1 MMKTSNVDRLIEK
14 TREMAINFELKPG
27 SRINETSLS
36 KELGASRTPLREAL
50 NRLVA
55 EGFLTFQT
63 GKGFFC
69 RALDPK
75 RIMDLYEARV
85 AIEVEAIRLACIR
98 ATDMELDV
106 FAKFLDATEPD
117 YLTKMDVSDAVHV
130 DEDFHLYIARLS
142 HNDELLRM
150 LENLN
155 GRIRFVRSVN
165 LKSIHDTE
173 RSQRAQTR
181 LSAHR
186 RILEALR
193 TRDAEVAANTLRS
206 HIERRWEEA
215 TEAVQKAYAQIY
227 VPDEMHKEKNR
238 EMT

>member
-1 MMKTSNVDRLIEK
+1 MMKISNVDRLIEK

-27 SRINETSLS
+27 SRVNESALS

-69 RALDPK
+69 RPLDPK
-75 RIMDLYEARV
+75 RIMDLYESRV
-85 AIEVEAIRLACIR
+85 AIEVEAIRLACKR
-98 ATDMELDV
+98 ATDAELEV
-106 FAKFLDATEPD
+106 FGKYLDATEPE
-117 YLTKMDVSDAVHV
+117 YLSKMDVSDAVHV
-130 DEDFHLYIARLS
+130 DEGFHLYITRLS

-165 LKSIHDTE
+165 LKSIHDTD
-173 RSQRAQTR
+173 RSHHAQTR

-186 RILEALR
+186 RIFDALL
-193 TRDAEVAANTLRS
+193 TRDADLAGDTMRS

-227 VPDEMHKEKNR
+227 VPDDMQK

>member
-1 MMKTSNVDRLIEK
+1 MPKPSNVDRLAEK

-27 SRINETSLS
+27 ARVNETTLS

-69 RALDPK
+69 RALDPR

-85 AIEVEAIRLACIR
+85 AIEVEAARLACTR
-98 ATDMELDV
+98 ATDSELAQ
-106 FAKFLDATEPD
+106 FKAYLDATEPA
-117 YLTKMDVSDAVHV
+117 YLTSSDVARALAT
-130 DEDFHLYIARLS
+130 DEEFHLAIARLS

-150 LENLN
+150 LGNLN
-155 GRIRFVRSVN
+155 GRIRYVRSVN
-165 LKSIHDTE
+165 LKTIHATDRSE
-173 RSQRAQTR
+173 RSQTR

-186 RILEALR
+186 RISVAIIA
-193 TRDAEVAANTLRS
+193 RDPDAAGAEMRR

-215 TEAVQKAYAQIY
+215 TEAVRIAYAQIY
-227 VPDEMHKEKNR
+227 VPDEPQR
-238 EMT
+238 GTI

>member
-1 MMKTSNVDRLIEK
+1 MPKPSNVDRLIEK
-14 TREMAINFELKPG
+14 TRQMAINFELKPG
-27 SRINETSLS
+27 ARVNESTLS

-69 RALDPK
+69 RALDPR

-85 AIEVEAIRLACIR
+85 AIEVEAARLACTR
-98 ATDMELDV
+98 AGDTELV
-106 FAKFLDATEPD
+106 EFRQYLDRTEPS
-117 YLTKMDVSDAVHV
+117 YLQSSNIAEALLSD
-130 DEDFHLYIARLS
+130 ETFHLHIARLS

-155 GRIRFVRSVN
+155 GRIRYVRSVN
-165 LKSIHDTE
+165 LKTIHQTA
-173 RSQRAQTR
+173 RSERAQTR

-186 RILEALR
+186 RILDAVVA
-193 TRDAEVAANTLRS
+193 RDAQTAGEAMRN

-215 TEAVQKAYAQIY
+215 TRAVRLAYSQIY
-227 VPDEMHKEKNR
+227 VPDE
-238 EMT
+238 T

>member
-1 MMKTSNVDRLIEK
+1 MQKTSNVDRLIEK
-14 TREMAINFELKPG
+14 TRQMAINFELKPG
-27 SRINETSLS
+27 ARVNETALS

-85 AIEVEAIRLACIR
+85 AIEVEAIRLACSR
-98 ATDMELDV
+98 ATDEELAE
-106 FAKFLDATEPD
+106 FQAYFDATEPD
-117 YLTKMDVSDAVHV
+117 YLQSNDINDALHT
-130 DEDFHLYIARLS
+130 DEEFHLYITRLS
-142 HNDELLRM
+142 HNAELLRM

-165 LKSIHDTE
+165 LKTIHDTVRSE
-173 RSQRAQTR
+173 RSQTR

-186 RILEALR
+186 RILDGLMARDIEAATTTMR
-193 TRDAEVAANTLRS
+193 G

-215 TEAVQKAYAQIY
+215 TEAVRIAYSQIY
-227 VPDEMHKEKNR
+227 VPDEL
-238 EMT
+238 T